1 MGLLHWSSLL
11 SKSVMMMLAW
21 FAPCLAS
28 IYGLVGLICC
38 VEAFEEDTFN
48 HLVKRAEGDS
58 VSVSEVIRTY
68 VEWGME
74 DEQREMKRFRKLAN
88 ETDFEVKVDYIKRE
102 ENSD

>member
-1 MGLLHWSSLL
+1 MVKGHVEGKRRLRR
-11 SKSVMMMLAW
+11 
-21 FAPCLAS
+21 
-28 IYGLVGLICC
+28 IICG
-38 VEAFEEDTFN
+38 FEEDTFN

-88 ETDFEVKVDYIKRE
+88 ETEFEVKVDYIKRE